1 MIKLTFLKG
10 TFIGENIRL
19 IADSIVK
26 YTAAK
31 NIPGLLIF
39 LYFEKACG
47 PVECSFLH
55 KSLQHY
61 NFGSICYSGDETLSP
76 QYRKLHLHQQL
87 GQ

>member
-61 NFGSICYSGDETLSP
+61 NFGPSAIQEM
-76 QYRKLHLHQQL
+76 KLFHHNIESCIFINS
-87 GQ
+87 